1 MLEQTNKQTNKQTKG
16 YVINLNR
23 SPDRLKRFFSQTS
36 ANLFTRMPAIDKQL
50 LELFDLEIFFN
61 TSLCESLIERKV
73 TSGEIACTLSHIA
86 CWKEIANDD
95 TLLDRDFAIIAE
107 DDVLL
112 KNDLQSS
119 LQQVIDVFENGYFL
133 NQENVDL
140 IILQSLAFDW
150 FNLDENFCPMYYEY
164 NDSGSSLYLIRKSL
178 AIELTEKL
186 KKEKPYWLAD
196 RFTDFC
202 DKERVRGVKPHLG
215 YIVGGFDAPSDLES
229 DRQRARCNT

>member
-1 MLEQTNKQTNKQTKG
+1 MLEQIKG

-23 SPDRLKRFFSQTS
+23 SPDRLKSFFSQTS
-36 ANLFTRMPAIDKQL
+36 ANLFTRMPAVDKKL

-61 TSLCESLIERKV
+61 TSLCENLMGREV

-86 CWKEIANDD
+86 CWKAIANDD

-119 LQQVIDVFENGYFL
+119 LQNVIDTFENGYFL

-150 FNLDENFCPMYYEY
+150 
-164 NDSGSSLYLIRKSL
+164 
-178 AIELTEKL
+178 
-186 KKEKPYWLAD
+186 
-196 RFTDFC
+196 FTDFC

>member
-1 MLEQTNKQTNKQTKG
+1 MLEQTNKQIKG

-23 SPDRLKRFFSQTS
+23 SPERLRKFFSQAS
-36 ANLFTRMPAIDKQL
+36 ANLFTRMPAVDKKL

-61 TSLCESLIERKV
+61 IAQCESLLGQKI

-86 CWKEIANDD
+86 CWKAIANDD
-95 TLLDRDFAIIAE
+95 DLLERDFAIIAE

-112 KNDLQSS
+112 KDDLQSS
-119 LQQVIDVFENGYFL
+119 LQDVIDTFENGYFL

-150 FNLDENFCPMYYEY
+150 FNLDENFCPMYYGY
-164 NDSGSSLYLIRKSL
+164 NNQGSSLYLIRKSL
-178 AIELTEKL
+178 AIELTENL

-196 RFTDFC
+196 WFEVFC

-215 YIVGGFDAPSDLES
+215 YIIGGHNAPSDLEV

>member
-1 MLEQTNKQTNKQTKG
+1 M
-16 YVINLNR
+16 
-23 SPDRLKRFFSQTS
+23 
-36 ANLFTRMPAIDKQL
+36 
-50 LELFDLEIFFN
+50 
-61 TSLCESLIERKV
+61 
-73 TSGEIACTLSHIA
+73 
-86 CWKEIANDD
+86 
-95 TLLDRDFAIIAE
+95 
-107 DDVLL
+107 
-112 KNDLQSS
+112 
-119 LQQVIDVFENGYFL
+119 

-164 NDSGSSLYLIRKSL
+164 DNSGSSLYLIRKSL

-196 RFTDFC
+196 WFTDFC

-215 YIVGGFDAPSDLES
+215 YIVGGVDAPSDLES